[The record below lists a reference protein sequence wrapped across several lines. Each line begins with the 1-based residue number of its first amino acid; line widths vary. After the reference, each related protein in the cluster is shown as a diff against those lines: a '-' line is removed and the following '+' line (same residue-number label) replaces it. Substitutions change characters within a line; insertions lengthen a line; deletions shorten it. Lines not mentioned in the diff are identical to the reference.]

1 MLECYNV
8 SGFTVIA
15 RRYDE
20 ATGFTVI
27 ARRYDE
33 ATGFTFHC
41 HPDGEGHFSLFTFHC
56 HPEQRRRA
64 LFTLQNGGKYTY

>member
-1 MLECYNV
+1 LTGYECLKSFKGFRFLV

-20 ATGFTVI
+20 ATGFRFLVSGFTVI

-33 ATGFTFHC
+33 ATGFRSYNVTM
-41 HPDGEGHFSLFTFHC
+41 
-56 HPEQRRRA
+56 
-64 LFTLQNGGKYTY
+64 LQGLKGLKSFKGFRF